1 MLMAR
6 KKSRNNLS
14 FKEDLFF
21 RASLVLIWVTAPN
34 TAVPSLEIM
43 EFLKLL
49 VRTLKTRKES
59 LKK

>member
-1 MLMAR
+1 MHMAR

-21 RASLVLIWVTAPN
+21 RASLVLKWVKVLN

-43 EFLKLL
+43 EYSKLL

>member
-1 MLMAR
+1 MHMAR
-6 KKSRNNLS
+6 KKSRNLS

-21 RASLVLIWVTAPN
+21 RASLVLIWVKVLN

-49 VRTLKTRKES
+49 VRISKTRKES